1 MTQAAPVATANPTS
15 PAAFPSFTLISSEEI
30 PALGVS
36 IAEYQHIKTGASHYH
51 IASDNPE
58 NVFLVALRTVPKD
71 SSGVAHILEHTALC
85 GSEKYPVRDP
95 FFMMIR
101 RSLNSFMNA
110 FTSSDWTAYPFA
122 SSNRK
127 DFENLL
133 QVYMD
138 AVFFSR
144 LHPLDFA
151 QEGHRLEFKE
161 AGNPDSELEFKGVVF
176 NEMKGAMS
184 SISSQLWHTLCK
196 YLFPSTTYHYNS
208 GGEPEDI
215 PDLSYDQL
223 KSFYESHYHP
233 SNAIFMTFGDIPA
246 AEHQARFEELALA
259 RFEAI
264 DSHIAVGDEKRY
276 HAPIR
281 VHESYPL
288 PAAENKGDKTH
299 IVVSW
304 LLGKSTQLETLLEAQ
319 LLAGVLLDNS
329 ASPLLH
335 ALETSTLGSSPS
347 PMCGLEDSM
356 REMVFACGLE
366 GSSAA
371 KVEEVEALILDTLRD
386 VAKNGIAKEDVDAVL
401 HQLELQQRE
410 IGGDGYPYGLQL
422 ILTALGSATH
432 RGKPIELLNLDPAL
446 QALRERAAKPD
457 YIKQLAQSLID
468 NPHRV
473 TLVMSPDENI
483 QQRIEQAE
491 KQRLA
496 DIKANLSAEE
506 KQAII
511 DQASALIE
519 RQALEEDDSI
529 LPKVTLADVPLDMP
543 ALHSEQAQFGSLPYT
558 RYGRGTNGLVYQQL
572 LIALP
577 DLDDEELSLLSI
589 YTQVLTELGLGDQD
603 YLQVQA
609 RQAQVCGGIS
619 AYTSMR
625 GDINDEQQLKA
636 YLVLSS
642 KALLRN
648 ASAQAQ
654 LMRDTLETL
663 RFDESDRVQDLVAQ
677 LKARRESS
685 ITGNGHSLAMTAA
698 SAGMSPIAK
707 ISEALGGLSGIRQ
720 LKSLSERI
728 DAPAE
733 LSKLMSQLAA
743 IHSKMLKAER
753 QLLIIAEADRLAA
766 SCDEIAPLWHDF
778 NAQAKSNFSYPA
790 VREVKKA
797 FWVANS
803 QVNFCAKAYPTV
815 PSDHPDAPILTVL
828 ATYMKNGFLHR
839 VIREQGGAY
848 GGGASQDSNIAAFR
862 FYSYRDPRLKD
873 TLADFDKSI
882 DWMLNTV
889 VSDQGLEEAVLGVVS
904 SIDKP
909 GSPAGEAKQDHHS
922 NVFGRTLA
930 QRRLFRQRVLAV
942 TATDLQRVCDCYL
955 NKGGASVA
963 VLSNAAKAAELSDW
977 LVAEHFSI
985 EQL

>member
-1 MTQAAPVATANPTS
+1 MTQAS
-15 PAAFPSFTLISSEEI
+15 PAAAISNTSSEAFPSFTLISSEEI

-161 AGNPDSELEFKGVVF
+161 AGNPNSDLEFKGVVF

-215 PDLSYDQL
+215 PDLSYAQL
-223 KSFYESHYHP
+223 KSFYQSHYHP
-233 SNAIFMTFGDIPA
+233 SNAIFMTFGNIPA

-259 RFEAI
+259 RFDAL
-264 DSHIAVGDEKRY
+264 DSHIEVGDEKRY

-281 VHESYPL
+281 VQESYPL

-304 LLGKSTQLETLLEAQ
+304 LLGKSTQLDTLLEAQ

-329 ASPLLH
+329 ASPLLR

-366 GSSAA
+366 GSCAS
-371 KVEEVEALILDTLRD
+371 KVDDVEALILDTLRE
-386 VAKNGIAKEDVDAVL
+386 VAENGIAKEDVDAVL

-432 RGKPIELLNLDPAL
+432 RGKPIDLLNLDPAL

-457 YIKQLAQSLID
+457 YIKQLAQALLD
-468 NPHRV
+468 NPHRL

-483 QQRIEQAE
+483 QSRIEQAE

-496 DIKANLSAEE
+496 AIKASLNDEQ

-511 DQASALIE
+511 DQAVALTE

-543 ALHSEQAQFGSLPYT
+543 ALQSSQAQFGSLPYT
-558 RYGRGTNGLVYQQL
+558 SYARGTNGLVYQQL

-577 DLDDEELSLLSI
+577 ELDDDELALLAI

-625 GDINDEQQLKA
+625 GDIADEQKLKA

-642 KALLRN
+642 KALVRN
-648 ASAQAQ
+648 AGAQTQ

-663 RFDESDRVQDLVAQ
+663 RFDECDRIQDLVSQ

-685 ITGNGHSLAMTAA
+685 ITGNGHGLAMTAA
-698 SAGMSPIAK
+698 CAGMSPIAK
-707 ISEALGGLSGIRQ
+707 INQALGGLSGIRQ
-720 LKSLSERI
+720 LKNLSEQI
-728 DAPAE
+728 AAPEE
-733 LSKLMSQLAA
+733 LSKLADQLSA

-753 QLLIIAEADRLAA
+753 QLLIIAEADRIEPLC
-766 SCDEIAPLWHDF
+766 SELAPLWQDF
-778 NAQAKSNFSYPA
+778 NATTTSNFSQPA
-790 VREVKKA
+790 VKEVKKE

-815 PSDHPDAPILTVL
+815 PSDHPDAPVLTVL

-862 FYSYRDPRLKD
+862 FYSYRDPRVVD
-873 TLADFDKSI
+873 TLSDFDKSI
-882 DWMLNTV
+882 EWMLNTPV
-889 VSDQGLEEAVLGVVS
+889 IAQGLEEAILGVVS

-922 NVFGRTLA
+922 NVFGRSLA

-942 TATDLQRVCDCYL
+942 TEADLQRVCERYL
-955 NKGGASVA
+955 SKADASVA
-963 VLSNAAKAAELSDW
+963 VLSNAAKATELNDY
-977 LVAEHFSI
+977 LTTHNFTI

>member
-1 MTQAAPVATANPTS
+1 MTQAAPVATANRTT

-196 YLFPSTTYHYNS
+196 YLFPRTTYHYNS

-246 AEHQARFEELALA
+246 AEHQARFEELGLA

-281 VHESYPL
+281 VHERYPL

-371 KVEEVEALILDTLRD
+371 KVEEVETLILDTLRD

-543 ALHSEQAQFGSLPYT
+543 ALHSEHAMFGSLPYT

-577 DLDDEELSLLSI
+577 ELDDEELSLLSL

-603 YLQVQA
+603 YLQIQA

-625 GDINDEQQLKA
+625 GDITDEQQLKA

-648 ASAQAQ
+648 ASAQTQ

-753 QLLIIAEADRLAA
+753 QLLIIAEADRLA
-766 SCDEIAPLWHDF
+766 SLCDEIAPLWHDF

-815 PSDHPDAPILTVL
+815 PSDHPDAPVLTVL

-862 FYSYRDPRLKD
+862 FYSYRDPRLQD

-882 DWMLNTV
+882 DWMLNTT
-889 VSDQGLEEAVLGVVS
+889 VSAQGLEEAVLGVVS

-942 TATDLQRVCDCYL
+942 TAADLQRVCDCYL

-977 LVAEHFSI
+977 LAAEHFSI

>member
-161 AGNPDSELEFKGVVF
+161 AGNPDSELEYKGVVF

-577 DLDDEELSLLSI
+577 DLNDEELSLLSI

-648 ASAQAQ
+648 ASAQTQ

-753 QLLIIAEADRLAA
+753 QLLIIAEADRLAPL
-766 SCDEIAPLWHDF
+766 CDEIAPLWHDF
-778 NAQAKSNFSYPA
+778 NAQAKSNFSYPT

-828 ATYMKNGFLHR
+828 ATYMKNGLLHR

-882 DWMLNTV
+882 DWMLNTA

-922 NVFGRTLA
+922 NAFGRTLA

-977 LVAEHFSI
+977 LAAEHFSI

>member
-1 MTQAAPVATANPTS
+1 MTQAS
-15 PAAFPSFTLISSEEI
+15 PAAAISNTSSEAFPSFTLISSEEI

-161 AGNPDSELEFKGVVF
+161 AGNPNSELEFKGVVF

-215 PDLSYDQL
+215 PDLSYAQL
-223 KSFYESHYHP
+223 KSFYQSHYHP
-233 SNAIFMTFGDIPA
+233 SNAIFMTFGNIPA

-259 RFEAI
+259 RFDAL
-264 DSHIAVGDEKRY
+264 DSHIEVGDEKRY

-281 VHESYPL
+281 VQESYPL

-304 LLGKSTQLETLLEAQ
+304 LLGKSTQLDTLLEAQ

-329 ASPLLH
+329 ASPLLR

-366 GSSAA
+366 GSCAS
-371 KVEEVEALILDTLRD
+371 KVDDVEALILDTLRE
-386 VAKNGIAKEDVDAVL
+386 VAENGIAKEDVDAVL

-432 RGKPIELLNLDPAL
+432 RGKPIDLLNLDPAL

-457 YIKQLAQSLID
+457 YIKQLAQALLD
-468 NPHRV
+468 NPHRL

-483 QQRIEQAE
+483 QSRIEQAE

-496 DIKANLSAEE
+496 AIKASLNDEQ

-511 DQASALIE
+511 DQAVALTE

-543 ALHSEQAQFGSLPYT
+543 ALQSSQAQFGSLPYT
-558 RYGRGTNGLVYQQL
+558 SYARGTNGLVYQQL

-577 DLDDEELSLLSI
+577 ELDDDELALLAI
-589 YTQVLTELGLGDQD
+589 YTQVLTELGLGDQN

-625 GDINDEQQLKA
+625 GDIADEQKLKA

-642 KALLRN
+642 KALVRN
-648 ASAQAQ
+648 AGAQTQ

-663 RFDESDRVQDLVAQ
+663 RFDECDRIQDLVSQ

-685 ITGNGHSLAMTAA
+685 ITGNGHGLAMTAA
-698 SAGMSPIAK
+698 CAGMSPIAK
-707 ISEALGGLSGIRQ
+707 INQALGGLSGIRQ
-720 LKSLSERI
+720 LKNLSEQI
-728 DAPAE
+728 AAPEE
-733 LSKLMSQLAA
+733 LSKLADQLSV

-753 QLLIIAEADRLAA
+753 QLLIIAEADRIEPLC
-766 SCDEIAPLWHDF
+766 SELAPLWQDF
-778 NAQAKSNFSYPA
+778 NATTTSNFSQPA
-790 VREVKKA
+790 VKEVKKE

-815 PSDHPDAPILTVL
+815 PSDHPDAPVLTVL

-862 FYSYRDPRLKD
+862 FYSYRDPRVVD
-873 TLADFDKSI
+873 TLSDFDKSI
-882 DWMLNTV
+882 EWMLNTPV
-889 VSDQGLEEAVLGVVS
+889 IAQGLEEAILGVVS

-922 NVFGRTLA
+922 NVFGRSLA

-942 TATDLQRVCDCYL
+942 TEADLQRVCERYL
-955 NKGGASVA
+955 SKADASVA
-963 VLSNAAKAAELSDW
+963 VLSNAAKATELNDY
-977 LVAEHFSI
+977 LTTHNFTI

>member
-1 MTQAAPVATANPTS
+1 MTQAS
-15 PAAFPSFTLISSEEI
+15 PAAAISNTSSEAFPSFTLISSEEI

-161 AGNPDSELEFKGVVF
+161 AGNPNSELEFKGVVF

-215 PDLSYDQL
+215 PDLSYAQL
-223 KSFYESHYHP
+223 KSFYQSHYHP
-233 SNAIFMTFGDIPA
+233 SNAIFMTFGNIPA

-259 RFEAI
+259 RFDAL
-264 DSHIAVGDEKRY
+264 DSHIEVGDEKRY

-281 VHESYPL
+281 VQESYPL

-304 LLGKSTQLETLLEAQ
+304 LLGKSTQLDTLLEAQ

-329 ASPLLH
+329 ASPLLR

-366 GSSAA
+366 GSCAS
-371 KVEEVEALILDTLRD
+371 KVDDVEALILDTLRE
-386 VAKNGIAKEDVDAVL
+386 VAENGIAKEDVDAVL

-432 RGKPIELLNLDPAL
+432 RGKPIDLLNLDPAL

-457 YIKQLAQSLID
+457 YIKQLAQALLD
-468 NPHRV
+468 NPHRL

-483 QQRIEQAE
+483 QSRIEQAE

-496 DIKANLSAEE
+496 AIKASLNDEQ

-511 DQASALIE
+511 DQAVALTE

-543 ALHSEQAQFGSLPYT
+543 ALQSSQAQFGSLPYT
-558 RYGRGTNGLVYQQL
+558 SYARGTNGLVYQQL

-577 DLDDEELSLLSI
+577 ELDDDELALLAI

-625 GDINDEQQLKA
+625 GDIADEQKLKA

-642 KALLRN
+642 KALVRN
-648 ASAQAQ
+648 AGAQTQ

-663 RFDESDRVQDLVAQ
+663 RFDECDRIQDLVSQ

-685 ITGNGHSLAMTAA
+685 ITGNGHGLAMTAA
-698 SAGMSPIAK
+698 CAGMSPIAK
-707 ISEALGGLSGIRQ
+707 INQALGGLSGIRQ
-720 LKSLSERI
+720 LKNLSEQI
-728 DAPAE
+728 AAPEE
-733 LSKLMSQLAA
+733 LSKLADQLSA

-753 QLLIIAEADRLAA
+753 QLLIIAEADRIEPLC
-766 SCDEIAPLWHDF
+766 SELAPLWQDF
-778 NAQAKSNFSYPA
+778 NATTTSNFSQPA
-790 VREVKKA
+790 VKEVKKE

-815 PSDHPDAPILTVL
+815 PSDHPDAPVLTVL

-862 FYSYRDPRLKD
+862 FYSYRDPRVVD
-873 TLADFDKSI
+873 TLSDFDKSI
-882 DWMLNTV
+882 EWMLNTPV
-889 VSDQGLEEAVLGVVS
+889 IAQGLEEAILGVVS

-922 NVFGRTLA
+922 NVFGRSLA

-942 TATDLQRVCDCYL
+942 TEADLQRVCERYL
-955 NKGGASVA
+955 SKADASVA
-963 VLSNAAKAAELSDW
+963 VLSNAVKATELNDF
-977 LVAEHFSI
+977 LTTHNFTI

>member
-161 AGNPDSELEFKGVVF
+161 AGNPDSELEYKGVVF

-264 DSHIAVGDEKRY
+264 DSHIAVGNEKRY

-281 VHESYPL
+281 VQESYPL

-371 KVEEVEALILDTLRD
+371 KVEEVEALVLDTLRD

-882 DWMLNTV
+882 DWMLNTA

>member
-1 MTQAAPVATANPTS
+1 MTQAS
-15 PAAFPSFTLISSEEI
+15 PAAAISNTSSEAFPSFTLISSEEI

-161 AGNPDSELEFKGVVF
+161 AGNPNSELEFKGVVF

-215 PDLSYDQL
+215 PDLSYAQL
-223 KSFYESHYHP
+223 KSFYQSHYHP
-233 SNAIFMTFGDIPA
+233 SNAIFMTFGNIPA

-259 RFEAI
+259 RFDAL
-264 DSHIAVGDEKRY
+264 DSHIEVGDEKRY

-281 VHESYPL
+281 VQESYPL

-304 LLGKSTQLETLLEAQ
+304 LLGKSTQLDTLLEAQ

-329 ASPLLH
+329 ASPLLR

-366 GSSAA
+366 GSCAS
-371 KVEEVEALILDTLRD
+371 KVDDVEALILDTLRE
-386 VAKNGIAKEDVDAVL
+386 VAENGIAKEDVDAVL

-432 RGKPIELLNLDPAL
+432 RGKPIDLLNLDPAL

-457 YIKQLAQSLID
+457 YIKQLAQALLD
-468 NPHRV
+468 NPHRL

-483 QQRIEQAE
+483 QSRIEQAE

-496 DIKANLSAEE
+496 AIKASLNDEQ

-511 DQASALIE
+511 DQAVALTE

-543 ALHSEQAQFGSLPYT
+543 ALQSSQAQFGSLPYT
-558 RYGRGTNGLVYQQL
+558 SYARGTNGLVYQQL

-577 DLDDEELSLLSI
+577 ELDDDELALLAI

-625 GDINDEQQLKA
+625 GDIADEQKLKA

-642 KALLRN
+642 KALVRN
-648 ASAQAQ
+648 AGAQTQ

-663 RFDESDRVQDLVAQ
+663 RFDECDRIQDLVSQ

-685 ITGNGHSLAMTAA
+685 ITGNGHGLAMTAA
-698 SAGMSPIAK
+698 CAGMSPIAK
-707 ISEALGGLSGIRQ
+707 INQALGGLSGIRQ
-720 LKSLSERI
+720 LKNLSEQI
-728 DAPAE
+728 ATPEE
-733 LSKLMSQLAA
+733 LSKLADQLSV
-743 IHSKMLKAER
+743 IHGKMLKAER
-753 QLLIIAEADRLAA
+753 QLLIIAEADRIEPLC
-766 SCDEIAPLWHDF
+766 SELAPLWQDF
-778 NAQAKSNFSYPA
+778 NATTTSNFSQPA
-790 VREVKKA
+790 VKEVKKE

-815 PSDHPDAPILTVL
+815 PSDHPDAPVLTVL

-862 FYSYRDPRLKD
+862 FYSYRDPRVVD
-873 TLADFDKSI
+873 TLSDFDKSI
-882 DWMLNTV
+882 EWMLNTPV
-889 VSDQGLEEAVLGVVS
+889 IAQGLEEAILGVVS

-922 NVFGRTLA
+922 NVFGRSLA

-942 TATDLQRVCDCYL
+942 TEADLQRVCERYL
-955 NKGGASVA
+955 SKADASVA
-963 VLSNAAKAAELSDW
+963 VLSNAAKATELNDF
-977 LVAEHFSI
+977 LTTHQFTI

>member
-1 MTQAAPVATANPTS
+1 MTQAS
-15 PAAFPSFTLISSEEI
+15 PAAAISNTSSEAFPSFTLISSEEI

-161 AGNPDSELEFKGVVF
+161 AGNPNSELEFKGVVF

-215 PDLSYDQL
+215 PDLSYAQL
-223 KSFYESHYHP
+223 KSFYQSHYHP
-233 SNAIFMTFGDIPA
+233 SNAIFMTFGNIPA

-259 RFEAI
+259 RFDAL
-264 DSHIAVGDEKRY
+264 DSHIEVGDEKRY

-281 VHESYPL
+281 VQESYPL

-304 LLGKSTQLETLLEAQ
+304 LLGKSTQLDTLLEAQ

-329 ASPLLH
+329 ASPLLR

-366 GSSAA
+366 GSCAS
-371 KVEEVEALILDTLRD
+371 KVDDVEALILDTLRE
-386 VAKNGIAKEDVDAVL
+386 VAENGIAKEDVDAVL

-432 RGKPIELLNLDPAL
+432 RGKPIDLLNLDPAL

-457 YIKQLAQSLID
+457 YIKQLAQALLD
-468 NPHRV
+468 NPHRL

-483 QQRIEQAE
+483 QSRIEQAE

-496 DIKANLSAEE
+496 AIKASLNDEQ

-511 DQASALIE
+511 DQAVALTE

-543 ALHSEQAQFGSLPYT
+543 ALQSSQAQFGSLPYT
-558 RYGRGTNGLVYQQL
+558 SYARGTNGLVYQQL

-577 DLDDEELSLLSI
+577 ELDDDELALLAI

-625 GDINDEQQLKA
+625 GDIADEQKLKA

-642 KALLRN
+642 KALVRN
-648 ASAQAQ
+648 AGAQTQ

-663 RFDESDRVQDLVAQ
+663 RFDECDRIQDLVSQ

-685 ITGNGHSLAMTAA
+685 ITGNGHGLAMTAA
-698 SAGMSPIAK
+698 CAGMSPIAK
-707 ISEALGGLSGIRQ
+707 INQALGGLSGIRQ
-720 LKSLSERI
+720 LKNLSEQI
-728 DAPAE
+728 AAPEE
-733 LSKLMSQLAA
+733 LSMLSNQLSA

-753 QLLIIAEADRLAA
+753 QLLIIAEADRIEPLC
-766 SCDEIAPLWHDF
+766 SELAPLWQDF
-778 NAQAKSNFSYPA
+778 NATTTSNFSQPA
-790 VREVKKA
+790 VKEVKKE

-815 PSDHPDAPILTVL
+815 PSDHPDAPVLTVL

-862 FYSYRDPRLKD
+862 FYSYRDPRVVD
-873 TLADFDKSI
+873 TLSDFDKSI
-882 DWMLNTV
+882 EWMLNTPV
-889 VSDQGLEEAVLGVVS
+889 IAQGLEEAILGVVS

-922 NVFGRTLA
+922 NVFGRSLA

-942 TATDLQRVCDCYL
+942 TEADLQRVCERYL
-955 NKGGASVA
+955 SKGDASVA
-963 VLSNAAKAAELSDW
+963 VLSNAAKATELNNF
-977 LVAEHFSI
+977 LTTHNFTI

>member
-1 MTQAAPVATANPTS
+1 MTQAS
-15 PAAFPSFTLISSEEI
+15 PAAAISNTSSEAFPSFTLISSEEI

-161 AGNPDSELEFKGVVF
+161 AGNPNSELEFKGVVF

-215 PDLSYDQL
+215 PDLNYAQL
-223 KSFYESHYHP
+223 KSFYQSHYHP
-233 SNAIFMTFGDIPA
+233 SNAIFMTFGNIPA

-259 RFEAI
+259 RFDAL
-264 DSHIAVGDEKRY
+264 DSHIEVGDEKRY

-281 VHESYPL
+281 VQESYPL

-304 LLGKSTQLETLLEAQ
+304 LLGKSTQLDTLLEAQ

-329 ASPLLH
+329 ASPLLR

-366 GSSAA
+366 GSCAS
-371 KVEEVEALILDTLRD
+371 KVDDVEALILDTLRE
-386 VAKNGIAKEDVDAVL
+386 VAENGIAKEDVDAVL

-432 RGKPIELLNLDPAL
+432 RGKPIDLLNLDPAL

-457 YIKQLAQSLID
+457 YIKQLAQALLD
-468 NPHRV
+468 NPHRL

-483 QQRIEQAE
+483 QSRIEQAE

-496 DIKANLSAEE
+496 AIKASLNDEQ

-511 DQASALIE
+511 DQAVALTE

-543 ALHSEQAQFGSLPYT
+543 ALQSSQAQFGSLPYT
-558 RYGRGTNGLVYQQL
+558 SYARGTNGLVYQQL

-577 DLDDEELSLLSI
+577 ELDDDELALLAI

-625 GDINDEQQLKA
+625 GDIADEQKLKA

-642 KALLRN
+642 KALVRN
-648 ASAQAQ
+648 AGAQTQ

-663 RFDESDRVQDLVAQ
+663 RFDECDRIQDLVSQ

-685 ITGNGHSLAMTAA
+685 ITGNGHGLAMTAA
-698 SAGMSPIAK
+698 CAGMSPIAK
-707 ISEALGGLSGIRQ
+707 INQALGGLSGIRQ
-720 LKSLSERI
+720 LKNLSEQI
-728 DAPAE
+728 AAPEE
-733 LSKLMSQLAA
+733 LSKLADQLSA

-753 QLLIIAEADRLAA
+753 QLLIIAEADRIEPLC
-766 SCDEIAPLWHDF
+766 SELAPLWQDF
-778 NAQAKSNFSYPA
+778 NATTTSNFSQPA
-790 VREVKKA
+790 VKEVKKE

-815 PSDHPDAPILTVL
+815 PSDHPDAPVLTVL

-862 FYSYRDPRLKD
+862 FYSYRDPRVVD
-873 TLADFDKSI
+873 TLSDFDKSI
-882 DWMLNTV
+882 EWMLNTPV
-889 VSDQGLEEAVLGVVS
+889 IAQGLEEAILGVVS

-922 NVFGRTLA
+922 NVFGRSLA

-942 TATDLQRVCDCYL
+942 TEGDLQRVCERYL
-955 NKGGASVA
+955 SKGDASVA
-963 VLSNAAKAAELSDW
+963 VLSNAAKATELNNF
-977 LVAEHFSI
+977 LTTHNFTI

>member
-1 MTQAAPVATANPTS
+1 MTQAS
-15 PAAFPSFTLISSEEI
+15 PAAAISNTSSEAFPSFTLISSEEI

-161 AGNPDSELEFKGVVF
+161 AGNPNSELEFKGVVF

-215 PDLSYDQL
+215 PDLSYAQL
-223 KSFYESHYHP
+223 KSFYQSHYHP
-233 SNAIFMTFGDIPA
+233 SNAIFMTFGNIPA

-259 RFEAI
+259 RFDAL
-264 DSHIAVGDEKRY
+264 DSHIEVGDEKRY

-281 VHESYPL
+281 VQESYPL

-304 LLGKSTQLETLLEAQ
+304 LLGKSTQLDTLLEAQ

-329 ASPLLH
+329 ASPLLR

-366 GSSAA
+366 GSCAS
-371 KVEEVEALILDTLRD
+371 KVDDVEALILDTLRE
-386 VAKNGIAKEDVDAVL
+386 VAENGIAKEDVDAVL

-432 RGKPIELLNLDPAL
+432 RGKPIDLLNLDPAL

-457 YIKQLAQSLID
+457 YIKQLAQALLD
-468 NPHRV
+468 NPHRL

-483 QQRIEQAE
+483 QSRIEQAE

-496 DIKANLSAEE
+496 AIKASLNDEQ

-511 DQASALIE
+511 DQAVALTE

-543 ALHSEQAQFGSLPYT
+543 ALQSSQAQFGSLPYT
-558 RYGRGTNGLVYQQL
+558 SYARGTNGLVYQQL

-577 DLDDEELSLLSI
+577 ELDDDELALLAI

-625 GDINDEQQLKA
+625 GDITDEQKLKA

-642 KALLRN
+642 KALVRN
-648 ASAQAQ
+648 AGAQTQ

-663 RFDESDRVQDLVAQ
+663 RFDECDRIQDLVSQ

-685 ITGNGHSLAMTAA
+685 ITGNGHGLAMTAA
-698 SAGMSPIAK
+698 CAGMSPIAK
-707 ISEALGGLSGIRQ
+707 INQALGGLSGIRQ
-720 LKSLSERI
+720 LKNLSEQI
-728 DAPAE
+728 AAPEE
-733 LSKLMSQLAA
+733 LSKLSNQLSA

-753 QLLIIAEADRLAA
+753 QLLIIAEADRIEPLC
-766 SCDEIAPLWHDF
+766 SELAPLWQDF
-778 NAQAKSNFSYPA
+778 NATTTSNFSQPA
-790 VREVKKA
+790 VKEVKKE

-815 PSDHPDAPILTVL
+815 PSDHPDAPVLTVL

-862 FYSYRDPRLKD
+862 FYSYRDPRVVD
-873 TLADFDKSI
+873 TLSDFDKSI
-882 DWMLNTV
+882 EWMLNTPV
-889 VSDQGLEEAVLGVVS
+889 IAQGLEEAILGVVS

-922 NVFGRTLA
+922 NVFGRSLA

-942 TATDLQRVCDCYL
+942 TEADLQQVCERYL
-955 NKGGASVA
+955 STGDASVA
-963 VLSNAAKAAELSDW
+963 VLSNAAKATELNDF
-977 LVAEHFSI
+977 LTTHNFTI